1 MRRFGAFAV
10 LSLVA
15 GSLAAQASSH
25 TVVRVVAVDRRPVPY
40 ALVSLSGGNS
50 AIADEDGRVTVKVP
64 MRDTMEVWAR
74 RIGYKPFEG
83 RVACGGVAS
92 ECLVTMSQLESLMDT
107 VRVVAR
113 QSTPLSRTGFYD
125 RVERVTKGAF
135 TAEFITPEELDARD
149 VSQVSRILEGRRFI
163 RLQRVGVSPT
173 RTAVLGRAGCPMTI
187 LVDGQRMTHMVEDLV
202 TSASPT
208 SINPRGSAPMS
219 PPTTPKLSVDEV
231 VEGRSVMGIE
241 IYPSTANAPAELIP
255 IGGRGSC
262 GFVAIWTGPRR

>member
-1 MRRFGAFAV
+1 MRRFAAYAV
-10 LSLVA
+10 LSLAA

-25 TVVRVVAVDRRPVPY
+25 TLVRVVEVDGRPVPY

-50 AIADEDGRVTVKVP
+50 AIADESGRVTVKVP
-64 MRDTMEVWAR
+64 SRDTMVVWVR
-74 RIGYKPFEG
+74 RIGYRPFEG
-83 RVACGGVAS
+83 RVTCGGVGS
-92 ECLVTMSQLESLMDT
+92 ECLVTMSRLASLMDT
-107 VRVVAR
+107 VRVVAS

-125 RVERVTKGAF
+125 RVERVRKGAF

-163 RLQRVGVSPT
+163 RLEKVGT
-173 RTAVLGRAGCPMTI
+173 LARRMAVLGRAGCPMTI
-187 LVDGQRMTHMVEDLV
+187 LVDGQRMTKMVEDEIGGTV
-202 TSASPT
+202 PT
-208 SINPRGSAPMS
+208 SINSFGSKQVRPGEGL
-219 PPTTPKLSVDEV
+219 TIDEV

-262 GFVAIWTGPRR
+262 GFVAVWTGPRR

>member
-1 MRRFGAFAV
+1 M
-10 LSLVA
+10 L
-15 GSLAAQASSH
+15 
-25 TVVRVVAVDRRPVPY
+25 RVVEVDGRPVPY

-50 AIADEDGRVTVKVP
+50 AIADEDGLLTVKVP
-64 MRDTMEVWAR
+64 SRDTMEVWVR

-83 RVACGGVAS
+83 RVACGGVES
-92 ECLVTMSQLESLMDT
+92 NCLVTMSRLASMMDT
-107 VRVVAR
+107 VRVVAS

-125 RVERVTKGAF
+125 RVERVRKGAF

-163 RLQRVGVSPT
+163 RLQKVGSSRP
-173 RTAVLGRAGCPMTI
+173 RAALLGRAGCPMTI
-187 LVDGQRMTHMVEDLV
+187 LVDGQRMTNMVEEEMSV
-202 TSASPT
+202 AVST
-208 SINPRGSAPMS
+208 SINPRGSQKVDRLPNE
-219 PPTTPKLSVDEV
+219 KLSVDEV
-231 VEGRSVMGIE
+231 VDLRSVMGIE